1 METVKNQDIYSLK
14 KIYIVEKRT
23 RESIHEI
30 WFEIDV
36 CIFLSQFRMYLDA
49 KNPKKLLGR
58 YMHVPHTKSPIL
70 WMCRRHAMIPL
81 SS

>member
-36 CIFLSQFRMYLDA
+36 CIFLSQFRMYLDV
-49 KNPKKLLGR
+49 KNPKEIVREIYACTSYQVTHSLD
-58 YMHVPHTKSPIL
+58 V
-70 WMCRRHAMIPL
+70 
-81 SS
+81 